1 MERISSVNSL
11 EGFDDLL
18 KSLRGQCGSR
28 PDCRDANKEANGNSH
43 RDDLAGANL
52 VNVESKA
59 RPINSFLLEARP
71 AGLQS
76 HESFDTVR
84 RPRLLSSFAETPPH
98 TPRQLVTWQ
107 VFFLALP

>member
-1 MERISSVNSL
+1 MGRISSVNSL
-11 EGFDDLL
+11 EGFHDLL

-59 RPINSFLLEARP
+59 RPINQRSSAEHRRKTLLLFVAVEPREARP
-71 AGLQS
+71 FTRFAN
-76 HESFDTVR
+76 
-84 RPRLLSSFAETPPH
+84 LSNGRIF
-98 TPRQLVTWQ
+98 
-107 VFFLALP
+107 

>member
-1 MERISSVNSL
+1 MGRISSVNSL
-11 EGFDDLL
+11 EGFHDLL

-59 RPINSFLLEARP
+59 RPTNSFLLEARP
-71 AGLQS
+71 PGLQS
-76 HESFDTVR
+76 HES
-84 RPRLLSSFAETPPH
+84 
-98 TPRQLVTWQ
+98 
-107 VFFLALP
+107 